1 VPEPPLNPHGVASLG
16 EQSRGASVPQ
26 VRNNFASG
34 SYDGEVEQAA
44 VEIFSSAD
52 GLKNADGSD
61 GRLHRQS

>member
-1 VPEPPLNPHGVASLG
+1 
-16 EQSRGASVPQ
+16 VPQ

-52 GLKNADGSD
+52 GLKNAMGAMVAYT
-61 GRLHRQS
+61 GNPNPATLPHF